1 MTKAAPKISALR
13 LRQLIAE
20 ELELITEFND
30 GPDYKAANSLHS
42 AALKLMTAIQS
53 FKEKAPP
60 AAINSATPHLG
71 HLETVLKNMLDNP
84 ASYIPKPKR
93 EPKVVSL
100 TAKKGDDK

>member
-1 MTKAAPKISALR
+1 MTNQAPKISALR

-20 ELELITEFND
+20 ELERITELND

-42 AALKLMTAIQS
+42 AALKLMTAIEA

-71 HLETVLKNMLDNP
+71 QLEVVLRNMLDNP
-84 ASYIPKPKR
+84 GSYIPKPKK

-100 TAKKGDDK
+100 SAKKDK